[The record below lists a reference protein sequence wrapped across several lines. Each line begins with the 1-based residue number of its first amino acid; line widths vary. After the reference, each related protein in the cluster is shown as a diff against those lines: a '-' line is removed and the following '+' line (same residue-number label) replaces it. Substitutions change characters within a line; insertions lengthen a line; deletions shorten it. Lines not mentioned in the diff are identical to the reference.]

1 MIGVCVFEGTVPN
14 TVMQKLVLKDT
25 YEIIDENIGD
35 SNVGARKGQNI
46 RSHVWMVNSVM
57 HEHATTKS
65 KPIEISIMDY
75 RKAFDIMSLEVTT
88 NDMFEAG
95 IKDKNLNLMHACD
108 SESKVSVKTPVG
120 LTERVAVLKTIPQG
134 GVNSSKKCTVT
145 VSSVSN
151 EHRENLEEGDHLYRY
166 KNKVTI
172 PMLGMVDDELAV
184 NYCGLDSALSTA
196 QLNARSNL
204 KKLQYNEQKCVK
216 MHVGTKKTL
225 CCDSFID
232 TWKTIGSV
240 KEPLSVHDFI
250 DIEYLNI
257 WVKS

>member
-1 MIGVCVFEGTVPN
+1 MTVP
-14 TVMQKLVLKDT
+14 
-25 YEIIDENIGD
+25 
-35 SNVGARKGQNI
+35 
-46 RSHVWMVNSVM
+46 
-57 HEHATTKS
+57 
-65 KPIEISIMDY
+65 
-75 RKAFDIMSLEVTT
+75 
-88 NDMFEAG
+88 
-95 IKDKNLNLMHACD
+95 
-108 SESKVSVKTPVG
+108 
-120 LTERVAVLKTIPQG
+120 
-134 GVNSSKKCTVT
+134 

-151 EHRENLEEGDHLYRY
+151 EHRENLEEGDHLYKY

-196 QLNARSNL
+196 QLNAQSNL